1 MVNLWDGL
9 ETKAV
14 LPTLLLNNTCV
25 KIVLVWPQ
33 FLALKGMDTLRYI
46 CGNGQSA
53 ENKDPSK
60 TYDPSVPCQ
69 GTG

>member
-1 MVNLWDGL
+1 MINLV

-25 KIVLVWPQ
+25 KIVLVGPQ

-69 GTG
+69 GAE

>member
-1 MVNLWDGL
+1 MINLV

-25 KIVLVWPQ
+25 KIVLVGPQ